1 MARLLGAFLHL
12 RNDLLDF
19 GFRNRSWSGFGSAD
33 KTGDLVGVLDQMPG
47 VVVHHH
53 FNQHVARKKLAFG
66 GLLLPI
72 LDLDHFLHGNQ
83 NAAKPVLH
91 TSAVDPLKDVALD
104 GLFHARI
111 GMHNIPAQI
120 GVGRRGRQHLRSGK
134 GFNGRIFYNI
144 SHYFFHPRIRS

>member
-12 RNDLLDF
+12 GDNLLDF
-19 GFRNRSWSGFGSAD
+19 GFGDGRRARLGSTH
-33 KTGDLVGVLDQMPG
+33 KSSDLVGVLDQMPG

-53 FNQHVARKKLAFG
+53 FNQHVARKKLPFG

-83 NAAKPVLH
+83 NATKPVLH
-91 TSAVDPLKDVALD
+91 TSAVDPLEDVALD
-104 GLFHARI
+104 SLFHARI
-111 GMHNIPAQI
+111 GMHNIPAKI
-120 GVGRRGRQHLRSGK
+120 RVGRRGRQHLRSGK